1 MKGKGPALD
10 FVRVC
15 WWDAQDLATTWAAP
29 EAIAEFAEAPCEII
43 SYGYLVKQTK
53 TYVAIAADYVVV
65 NGDFGRI
72 TKIPRPWVRAINRI
86 KA

>member
-1 MKGKGPALD
+1 MKAKGPALD
-10 FVRVC
+10 FVQVR

-29 EAIAEFAEAPCEII
+29 EAIEEFTDQPCEIL

-53 TYVAIAADYVVV
+53 TYVTLAADYVCV
-65 NGDFGRI
+65 NGDFGRV
-72 TKIPRPWVRAINRI
+72 TKIPRPWVRGINRI